1 MKATREEFAEGLVML
16 GSVGWLVAAFVV
28 PSQLL
33 AGQVRT
39 EAAVGMVAS
48 TACLLLA
55 AVVDRTPYPRLLLGP
70 LGVVASVSFVYALAI
85 LDAGSGKAV
94 AMSPST
100 LRLIVVALLVAAG
113 AAIVA
118 IVKLR
123 RVQSRL
129 VPPNKLLERSRD
141 G

>member
-48 TACLLLA
+48 TACL
-55 AVVDRTPYPRLLLGP
+55 
-70 LGVVASVSFVYALAI
+70 
-85 LDAGSGKAV
+85 
-94 AMSPST
+94 
-100 LRLIVVALLVAAG
+100 
-113 AAIVA
+113 
-118 IVKLR
+118 
-123 RVQSRL
+123 
-129 VPPNKLLERSRD
+129 
-141 G
+141 